1 LILRYQ
7 LLQYYYLATP
17 IFIVVD
23 AVFGA
28 NIRVA
33 ALEHYPFLKY
43 AYYIVCIGCGVI
55 MRLEPRLSPVTALI
69 ESSVNIFLLILG
81 LLAPYYQLVSQLS
94 SKRMVETDV
103 ITSQLVTNFIIS
115 GAVWGISF
123 SSNPLVFSVSRRNQS
138 LR

>member
-1 LILRYQ
+1 MTVRHL

-17 IFIVVD
+17 TFIVMD

-43 AYYIVCIGCGVI
+43 AYYLVCIGCGVV
-55 MRLEPRLSPVTALI
+55 MRVEPRLSPVTALI
-69 ESSVNIFLLILG
+69 ESSVNIFLLVLG
-81 LLAPYYQLVSQLS
+81 LLAPYYHLISQLS
-94 SKRMVETDV
+94 SERMVEADV

-115 GAVWGISF
+115 GTVWGISF
-123 SSNPLVFSVSRRNQS
+123 SSNPLVSSVNRRDQP
-138 LR
+138 LH

>member
-1 LILRYQ
+1 MILQYQ

-17 IFIVVD
+17 IFIVID

-28 NIRVA
+28 NIRVV
-33 ALEHYPFLKY
+33 ALEHYPLLKY

-55 MRLEPRLSPVTALI
+55 MRLSPRLSPVTALT
-69 ESSVNIFLLILG
+69 ESSINIFLLILG

-94 SKRMVETDV
+94 SERMVETDV

-115 GAVWGISF
+115 GAAWGISF
-123 SSNPLVFSVSRRNQS
+123 SSNPLVSGVNQRNQP